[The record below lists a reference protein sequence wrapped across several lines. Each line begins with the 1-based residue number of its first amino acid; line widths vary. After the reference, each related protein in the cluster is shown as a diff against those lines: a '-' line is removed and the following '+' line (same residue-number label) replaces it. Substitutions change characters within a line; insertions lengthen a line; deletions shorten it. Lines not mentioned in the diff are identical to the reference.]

1 LNSLHNKLGK
11 CRRAWLILSK
21 RSIIALGLL
30 VTALVVF
37 YPLAIRWQ
45 ESKGTLTRRLAVGDS
60 WNYNIV
66 FPDSESYQL
75 TESVRGIIDLN
86 GTETY
91 MILRDDPHHISTQ
104 YLWITFDWHE
114 VKTFTPAIG
123 NLIANSTTTYKP
135 PVQLFQVPFH
145 VGDQWNVKSTVLTI
159 TKLSNTTINSTAL
172 LLQFRTTSSLDDVS
186 TPFGKFHAFKVIVMQ
201 NGTLSETLW
210 FDTGL
215 GQVVYGEFY
224 NDHEKVTQSMIG
236 YNLNPVATS
245 ATESAFVALV
255 TDTWVFRH
263 GCGRAFA
270 NYI

>member
-1 LNSLHNKLGK
+1 
-11 CRRAWLILSK
+11 
-21 RSIIALGLL
+21 

-37 YPLAIRWQ
+37 YPLAFRWH
-45 ESKGTLTRRLAVGDS
+45 ESTGAFTRRLAVGDS
-60 WNYNIV
+60 WNYKIV

-91 MILRDDPHHISTQ
+91 VILRDDPHHISTQ
-104 YLWITFDWHE
+104 YLWITLDWYE
-114 VKTFTPAIG
+114 VKAFTPTIG
-123 NLIANSTTTYKP
+123 NLLANSTITYKP

-145 VGDQWNVKSTVLTI
+145 VGDQWNVKSAALTT
-159 TKLSNTTINSTAL
+159 TKLNNIIISSTAL
-172 LLQFRTTSSLDDVS
+172 LLQVRTTSSLDEVS
-186 TPFGKFHAFKVIVMQ
+186 TPLGKFHAFKVIVTQ

-224 NDHEKVTQSMIG
+224 NDHEKVSQSLIG
-236 YNLNPVATS
+236 YKLNPVATS
-245 ATESAFVALV
+245 VTESVFVPLAAE
-255 TDTWVFRH
+255 TWLFQRNRGWEV
-263 GCGRAFA
+263 FA

>member
-1 LNSLHNKLGK
+1 
-11 CRRAWLILSK
+11 
-21 RSIIALGLL
+21 

-37 YPLAIRWQ
+37 YHLAIMWH
-45 ESKGTLTRRLAVGDS
+45 ESKGAVTRHLTVGDS
-60 WNYNIV
+60 WNYKIV

-91 MILRDDPHHISTQ
+91 MILRDDAHHISTQ
-104 YLWITFDWHE
+104 YLWITLDWHE
-114 VKTFTPAIG
+114 VKAFTPAIA
-123 NLIANSTTTYKP
+123 NLFANSTITYKP

-159 TKLSNTTINSTAL
+159 TKPINTTISSSAL
-172 LLQFRTTSSLDDVS
+172 LLQVRTTSSLDEVS

-201 NGTLSETLW
+201 NGTLSEILW

-224 NDHEKVTQSMIG
+224 NDHEKVTQSLIG
-236 YNLNPVATS
+236 YKLNLVATS
-245 ATESAFVALV
+245 ATESVFVPLA
-255 TDTWVFRH
+255 TETRPFQHDRGWE
-263 GCGRAFA
+263 AFA
-270 NYI
+270 NHI